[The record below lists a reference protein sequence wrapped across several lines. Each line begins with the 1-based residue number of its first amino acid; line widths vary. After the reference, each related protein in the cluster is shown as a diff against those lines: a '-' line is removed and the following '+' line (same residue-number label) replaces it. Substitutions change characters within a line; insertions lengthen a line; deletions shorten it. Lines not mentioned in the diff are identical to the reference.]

1 MSLALSEE
9 EMVMTKRFTAY
20 ALAALA
26 CMAMCDASMA
36 GELAPGSGY
45 TVHLDHC
52 YGVVYYSVEQD
63 GYRVV
68 VTLAS
73 GIDEQPIRFISTLGP
88 GERFVISVPRA
99 VNQPSVD
106 LEILRNEEA
115 LLINDPVSSPTAA
128 LAQ

>member
-1 MSLALSEE
+1 
-9 EMVMTKRFTAY
+9 MTKRLSTY

-26 CMAMCDASMA
+26 CMATYDASVA
-36 GELAPGSGY
+36 GELAPGNGH
-45 TVHLDHC
+45 TVHLDHF
-52 YGVVYYSVEQD
+52 YGILYYSVEQN

-73 GIDEQPIRFISTLGP
+73 GADASPIRFISTLGP
-88 GERFVISVPRA
+88 GQRLVISVPRS

-106 LEILRNEEA
+106 LEILRKGEEFVINEPLA
-115 LLINDPVSSPTAA
+115 SPTAA